1 MRTLTLSTLTASP
14 LLAAGC
20 AASGP
25 APGPAAPKTS
35 TPVIGMANP
44 ASKYCIDKGGTLQI
58 RKDAAGNQAGW
69 CTLPDGT
76 VMEEWALFRRDHP
89 QK

>member
-1 MRTLTLSTLTASP
+1 MRTLTLSTLTAST

-25 APGPAAPKTS
+25 APEPAAPKAN
-35 TPVIGMANP
+35 PPLIGMPNP

-58 RKDAAGNQAGW
+58 RKDAAGNQGGW
-69 CTLPDGT
+69 CTLSDGT
-76 VMEEWALFRRDHP
+76 VIEEWALFRRDHP